1 MKKQN
6 IVNIIGIAIIG
17 GLFLTHNFI
26 HHSEDGEISIAS
38 DAFTDQTSLFSRV
51 ASDRGIYQI
60 DGLSASPIRYTG
72 LAFTDGSYLDARF
85 QTGGR
90 EFWRCTDF
98 SQEEMI
104 FNEAASDIDFTFK
117 SDNTP
122 GDDGIL
128 FIEGAGDGKIGFF
141 TGTSSPT
148 ESFTVGTNALF
159 SGSQSITVTIDH
171 VLKLVP
177 QSAAPSS
184 PAAGMLYYDS
194 DDNKLKLYNGSGWV
208 DLN

>member
-26 HHSEDGEISIAS
+26 HHSEDEKLSIYNSIDTSVNFTRLGS
-38 DAFTDQTSLFSRV
+38 DKGL
-51 ASDRGIYQI
+51 YQI
-60 DGLSASPIRYTG
+60 DGILQTPPLLTG
-72 LAFTDGSYLDARF
+72 ITFTDGSYADLRF
-85 QTGGR
+85 VTGSR
-90 EFWRCTDF
+90 EFFRTVDF
-98 SQEEMI
+98 AQEEMI
-104 FNEAASDIDFTFK
+104 FNEGAKDVDFTFK

-128 FIEGAGDGKIGFF
+128 FIEGAGEGKIGFF

-177 QSAAPSS
+177 QSAAPTS

-194 DDNKLKLYNGSGWV
+194 DDNKLKLYNGSTWV